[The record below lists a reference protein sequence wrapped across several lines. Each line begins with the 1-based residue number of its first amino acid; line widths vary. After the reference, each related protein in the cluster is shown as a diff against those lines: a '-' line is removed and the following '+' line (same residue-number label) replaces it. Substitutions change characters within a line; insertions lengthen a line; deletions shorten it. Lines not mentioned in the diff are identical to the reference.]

1 VSRAVCDSSHSCDVD
16 THVDTQDHTH
26 IIITYSRLLSH
37 SQEDDNMWS
46 FTEVAALRSLT
57 TSLLTSKAVEGVC
70 GGLRLC
76 YMDGRFA

>member
-1 VSRAVCDSSHSCDVD
+1 VPFCDSSHSSDVD
-16 THVDTQDHTH
+16 THIHIHTQDHTH
-26 IIITYSRLLSH
+26 IITHELLSH
-37 SQEDDNMWS
+37 SQEDDKRWPLA
-46 FTEVAALRSLT
+46 EVAGLHSLT